1 MSDEK
6 DISRRE
12 VLRGRFLAGF
22 VGALSDAVTN
32 RLDAIKNLHDQEE
45 KPLETIA
52 APEIKKQESIV
63 ARSKFKRAFPVL
75 RPPGA
80 IDEPTFLKDCT
91 RCGDCINVCPHDAII
106 LAPDRFGEAAG
117 TPMID
122 PADSPC
128 HMCEDFPCIGVCEP
142 GVLTHDVPKVMG
154 IARIEPFHCI
164 AYHGSICT
172 DCFDG
177 CPVPD
182 AIKMDEGRPT
192 VVDEICTGC
201 GVCHN
206 VCPAPSN
213 AILIMPLLERPTR
226 PNL

>member
-22 VGALSDAVTN
+22 VGAVSDAITN
-32 RLDAIKNLHDQEE
+32 KLDALKQLDE
-45 KPLETIA
+45 KAAIPNETIA
-52 APEIKKQESIV
+52 PPEIKKQESIV
-63 ARSKFKRAFPVL
+63 ARNKYNRAIPVL

-80 IDEPTFLKDCT
+80 VDEPTFLKDCT
-91 RCGDCINVCPHDAII
+91 RCGDCINACPHDAII

-122 PADSPC
+122 PTEAPC
-128 HMCEDFPCIGVCEP
+128 HMCEDFPCIAVCEP
-142 GVLTHDVPKVMG
+142 GVLTHDVPKTMG
-154 IARIEPFHCI
+154 TARIEPFHCL
-164 AYHGSICT
+164 AHNGSICT
-172 DCFDG
+172 DCFDA

-182 AIKMDEGRPT
+182 ALLLNEGLP
-192 VVDEICTGC
+192 EIIDDKCTGC

-213 AILIMPLLERPTR
+213 AILITPLPERPARTIS
-226 PNL
+226 